1 MKYSD
6 VALTILIGLAF
17 VILMFLISSKNPER
31 GLVAPLVVPVR
42 TFFGYLGGHRGSTT
56 VNVVSGGSSSSSSS
70 SSSGGS
76 SGGSGNGGG
85 EEAPPAPQVEPAPE
99 TDPFTNYASF

>member
-6 VALTILIGLAF
+6 VALTILIALAF

-76 SGGSGNGGG
+76 GNGG
-85 EEAPPAPQVEPAPE
+85 EEAPPAPPAPPVEPAPE
-99 TDPFTNYASF
+99 ADPFTNYASF